1 MLLVTSYQQEK
12 FCFLRK
18 KENNKE
24 VRFRLSLFDL
34 DSKSLYISFVA
45 RQIGLAYFRRCV
57 WSVKSPSPTSSPF
70 RWISEISRKGQSP
83 EGGSL
88 ASDLLCLFYGPKFT

>member
-34 DSKSLYISFVA
+34 TPKVYTYLLLQDKSVSLIFAAVFGRLKAQAQPQAHLGRFQRYQERA
-45 RQIGLAYFRRCV
+45 RAQRGAH
-57 WSVKSPSPTSSPF
+57 
-70 RWISEISRKGQSP
+70 
-83 EGGSL
+83 
-88 ASDLLCLFYGPKFT
+88 

>member
-24 VRFRLSLFDL
+24 VRFRLPLFDL
-34 DSKSLYISFVA
+34 DSTSLYISFVA
-45 RQIGLAYFRRCV
+45 RQIGLA
-57 WSVKSPSPTSSPF
+57 
-70 RWISEISRKGQSP
+70 
-83 EGGSL
+83 
-88 ASDLLCLFYGPKFT
+88 

>member
-45 RQIGLAYFRRCV
+45 RQIGLAYFRAVFGRL
-57 WSVKSPSPTSSPF
+57 KAQAQPQAHLGRF
-70 RWISEISRKGQSP
+70 QRYQERARAQRG
-83 EGGSL
+83 
-88 ASDLLCLFYGPKFT
+88 AH